1 MKTISRKFYH
11 LKRVHSNRKY
21 SRSYKMFRKAKIYRI
36 PDLEPLDYS
45 AFSHALPPFYKLNI
59 EMISNN
65 DSNPS

>member
-1 MKTISRKFYH
+1 MKTISHKFNH
-11 LKRVHSNRKY
+11 LKRIYSNRRC
-21 SRSYKMFRKAKIYRI
+21 SRYYKIFRKSKIYRI